1 MISSLGSFFAFARL
15 SGNRRFI
22 VSACSSTTASSMYL
36 VDKDSTAKMSEHI
49 VQKRWVLPFW
59 LKLEVSAGLMAPK
72 KGGGAAGAAD
82 PDDLNRE
89 VELTTSIWTLKQE
102 CTEQDRIVM
111 QNKADIAKLT
121 EKRQGLQKG
130 FVDQKDLAREI
141 TGEMS
146 RQYREMQESFNERIV
161 DLQEEVSKSK
171 EDIEKVQKTIDQTR
185 AAKDEVIR
193 KKDDEIRALTLKM
206 ETMAFEFAD
215 MLKETLDKMSQRIE
229 VTKDTIE

>member
-1 MISSLGSFFAFARL
+1 
-15 SGNRRFI
+15 
-22 VSACSSTTASSMYL
+22 
-36 VDKDSTAKMSEHI
+36 
-49 VQKRWVLPFW
+49 
-59 LKLEVSAGLMAPK
+59 VSAGLMAPK

-82 PDDLNRE
+82 PEDLNRE

-229 VTKDTIE
+229 VTHSSWDRDGGKPPLMNRLKQFALHEGDQA